1 MLYDHKP
8 KTKKSLKDDPQPIGD
23 TPALRKQELDQM
35 EKDELIIPTES
46 LQEIHPSI
54 IAQPRIENVK
64 KDAKVQRSKEIQVL
78 ADEDTTMDDIPET
91 NLVEKKSND
100 RIKHIKLVSETPS
113 YNVKGD
119 LNSLRANITVA
130 QLMDVSP
137 KVRAEVIK
145 QLKFDKELN
154 KEKPRVNL
162 VYRGKIAIS
171 KCKVF
176 DVPSKVFLDY
186 GAGINL
192 ISKSFLDKLPN
203 KPEPISIATSSI
215 VQVLSDVDQ
224 TPGLIY

>member
-1 MLYDHKP
+1 
-8 KTKKSLKDDPQPIGD
+8 
-23 TPALRKQELDQM
+23 M

-203 KPEPISIATSSI
+203 KPEPIGIATSSI